1 MQYQRHAANDTKL
14 VIAAIIDTTIAI
26 KYKTAVVLF
35 ILFKFICFPQYTN
48 LHVKQIYD
56 YQ

>member
-14 VIAAIIDTTIAI
+14 VIAAITDTTIAI
-26 KYKTAVVLF
+26 KYKTAILLSM
-35 ILFKFICFPQYTN
+35 LFKFICFSQYAN